1 MLIKKSGGVIFGAEL
16 TAAERKAMK
25 IEFGKY
31 FAKLID
37 ECTGN
42 IDATVLWVLH
52 EEFGFGEKRL
62 RRFRDI
68 FLPALKDLTE
78 HYDMGDLDRAW
89 LCKQKLLDDGIDIGS
104 WENVRWSKNS
114 E

>member
-42 IDATVLWVLH
+42 IDATVL
-52 EEFGFGEKRL
+52 
-62 RRFRDI
+62 
-68 FLPALKDLTE
+68 
-78 HYDMGDLDRAW
+78 
-89 LCKQKLLDDGIDIGS
+89 
-104 WENVRWSKNS
+104 
-114 E
+114 